1 MKRVIQMSD
10 VNIGA
15 VNGENLEKNRRN
27 GVLTRFF
34 KLDLKK
40 RIQYLAILL
49 VVIVILTIYFTS
61 AGVEDKAKESAPSG
75 TTVSEQRHD
84 SIENQLKYT
93 LSQIE
98 GAGRVEVMITY
109 EASGEIVPAISVD
122 KQTSTTTSSGESGT
136 STTSTENTQN
146 EVVTIGG
153 SGGNSALVLKE
164 KSPEIRGVIVVS
176 EGANNIA
183 VKLNLLRAV
192 QTLLSVSPDQVDVY
206 KMNNE

>member
-1 MKRVIQMSD
+1 MSD

-15 VNGENLEKNRRN
+15 VNGENLENKRQN
-27 GVLTRFF
+27 GVLRRFF

-61 AGVEDKAKESAPSG
+61 TGVADKAKESAPSV
-75 TTVSEQRHD
+75 TTASEQRHD

-122 KQTSTTTSSGESGT
+122 KQTSTTTSSGDSGT

-146 EVVTIGG
+146 EIVTIGG

-176 EGANNIA
+176 EGADNIA

>member
-1 MKRVIQMSD
+1 MND
-10 VNIGA
+10 TGNGGANVNDTEK
-15 VNGENLEKNRRN
+15 VNKK

-49 VVIVILTIYFTS
+49 VIIVILTIYFAS
-61 AGVEDKAKESAPSG
+61 AGTGGKVKENAPAATG
-75 TTVSEQRHD
+75 VSIQNSS
-84 SIENQLKYT
+84 SIESQLKYT

-109 EASGEIVPAISVD
+109 ETSGEIVPAISVD
-122 KQTSTTTSSGESGT
+122 KQTSTTTSSSENGM
-136 STTSTENTQN
+136 STTSTENTQS

-164 KSPEIRGVIVVS
+164 KSPEIRGVIVVA
-176 EGANNIA
+176 EGADNIA